1 MVWFEFLDW
10 VWTVCVDGV
19 VSVLVCGF
27 LCFVCVVVLVEVLGA
42 LRGCV
47 CVCLFVLV
55 VCMLC

>member
-1 MVWFEFLDW
+1 M
-10 VWTVCVDGV
+10 V

-27 LCFVCVVVLVEVLGA
+27 LCFVCVVGLVEVLGA